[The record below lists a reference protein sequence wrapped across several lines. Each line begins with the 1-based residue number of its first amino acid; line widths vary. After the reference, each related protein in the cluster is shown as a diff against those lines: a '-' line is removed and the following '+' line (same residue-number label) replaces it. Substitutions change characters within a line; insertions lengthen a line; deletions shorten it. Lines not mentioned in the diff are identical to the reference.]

1 MIDSRDTQVFAIMWL
16 VIMLPTGYY
25 YTYGSEGY
33 RGDPKA
39 GKDERTYKGK
49 KDEIP
54 SLLNSSEYQETFH
67 VNEERNEEI
76 ENNNDSNDPNI
87 KQGEED

>member
-1 MIDSRDTQVFAIMWL
+1 MIKSKKDFERISSEEKRHDYTPWL
-16 VIMLPTGYY
+16 AFMLATGYY

-49 KDEIP
+49 KDEI
-54 SLLNSSEYQETFH
+54 
-67 VNEERNEEI
+67 
-76 ENNNDSNDPNI
+76 
-87 KQGEED
+87 

>member
-1 MIDSRDTQVFAIMWL
+1 
-16 VIMLPTGYY
+16 MLATGYY

-49 KDEIP
+49 K
-54 SLLNSSEYQETFH
+54 
-67 VNEERNEEI
+67 R
-76 ENNNDSNDPNI
+76 
-87 KQGEED
+87 